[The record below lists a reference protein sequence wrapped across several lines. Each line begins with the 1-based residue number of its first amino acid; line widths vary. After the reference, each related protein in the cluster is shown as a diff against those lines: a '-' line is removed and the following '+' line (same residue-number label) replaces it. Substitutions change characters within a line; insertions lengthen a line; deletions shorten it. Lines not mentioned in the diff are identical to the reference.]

1 MNPTIDSFVK
11 QFDGH
16 KWFVETLSAWVGHD
30 MSSVVTFF
38 VFAGACFIVVNI
50 MALLGGLATYA
61 ERKISADIQMRQ
73 GPNRVGPYGLLQFL
87 ADGVKMIMKEDIY
100 PANADKFLFNVAP
113 LLALSGVFMTL
124 AVLPFSSGLT
134 LSHLNIGVFYLL
146 GVGSLVGVAV
156 FIGGYAANSKWSM
169 LGGMRGAA
177 QIISYEVPV
186 TLTLISVVVL
196 AGGLNLASFVEVQ
209 GGLPH
214 QWSLFHNPFTF
225 IGFFVFFIGMLAETN
240 RAPFDLPEAESEL
253 VSGYHTEYTGL
264 KFGLF
269 ALAEYVEVFV
279 LSGVA
284 AAAFLGGYKVPF
296 GLGEGAFFVGLLQ
309 KMEIQQVAVSWGL
322 PAFLLDPIA
331 MGKSIGQLLQ
341 VGTFFLK
348 ALALYYVVIWVR
360 WTFPRLR
367 VDQLMTLCWK
377 YLTPIS
383 LFNLVGCAV
392 WMYAFKGQS
401 LGHLIGGFF
410 SMAGGGGTH

>member
-1 MNPTIDSFVK
+1 MNPTIDSFVR

-16 KWFVETLSAWVGHD
+16 KWFTQTLSEWLGYDASGL
-30 MSSVVTFF
+30 VTFL
-38 VFAGACFIVVNI
+38 VFFGACFIVVNI
-50 MALLGGLATYA
+50 MALLGGLGTYA

-87 ADGVKMIMKEDIY
+87 ADGVKMVMKEDIY
-100 PANADKFLFNVAP
+100 PANADRFLFNIAP
-113 LLALSGVFMTL
+113 LMALTGVFMTL

-134 LSHLNIGVFYLL
+134 LSQLNVGVFYLL

-169 LGGMRGAA
+169 LGGMRGAS

-186 TLTLISVVVL
+186 TITLISIVIL
-196 AGGLNLASFVEVQ
+196 AGGLDFGSFVETQ

-214 QWSLFHNPFTF
+214 QWYFLHNPFTF

-296 GLGEGAFFVGLLQ
+296 DLGNGEFFVEILQRTGVQQMAVGL
-309 KMEIQQVAVSWGL
+309 GL
-322 PAFLLDPIA
+322 PAFLVDPVAI
-331 MGKSIGQLLQ
+331 GKSIGQVLQ
-341 VGTFFLK
+341 LGVFVSK
-348 ALALYYVVIWVR
+348 ALILYYIVIWIR

-367 VDQLMTLCWK
+367 VDQLMALCWK
-377 YLTPIS
+377 YLTPIA
-383 LFNLVGCAV
+383 LFNLIGCAV
-392 WMYAFKGQS
+392 WMYAFDGKS
-401 LGHLIGGFF
+401 MWHIIGNFLSSSRG
-410 SMAGGGGTH
+410 AH